1 MVDRLNNKN
10 LFIRKGIF
18 MSRKSKF
25 SGEEKYKILIE
36 YKNSNLTI
44 SEISIKYNISK
55 YTFEMWQDKYNR
67 NGITGLKNKR
77 TNKSYSKEFKE
88 KIVIEYL
95 SGGISQK
102 DLVIKYNLSDKSLV
116 RRWVKRYNSH
126 RGLKSSG
133 KGMKKSMTKGRK
145 TTWKERIDIVLFCLK
160 NDFDYTKAAEKYEV
174 SYQQVYLWVKKYKDH
189 GVDALKD
196 RRGRKKS
203 EEELTEQ
210 DKLKIKMKE
219 IEAENE
225 RLKAENAFLKKLEE
239 LERRRS

>member
-1 MVDRLNNKN
+1 
-10 LFIRKGIF
+10 
-18 MSRKSKF
+18 MSRKSKY
-25 SGEEKYKILIE
+25 SAKEKLKILME
-36 YKNSNLTI
+36 YKNGFF
-44 SEISIKYNISK
+44 SIENVLNKYNIHRT
-55 YTFEMWQDKYNR
+55 TFYHWKSRYDKC
-67 NGITGLKNKR
+67 GLKGLINPKY
-77 TNKSYSKEFKE
+77 NKSYSKEFKE

-95 SGGISQK
+95 SGDYSQR
-102 DLVIKYNLSDKSLV
+102 DLVKKYGLSSKNLV
-116 RRWVKRYNSH
+116 HRWVKRYNSH
-126 RGLKSSG
+126 RRLKSSG

-174 SYQQVYLWVKKYKDH
+174 SYQQVYLWVKKYKAQ
-189 GVDALKD
+189 GVEALKD
-196 RRGRKKS
+196 RRGRKKP

>member
-1 MVDRLNNKN
+1 
-10 LFIRKGIF
+10 
-18 MSRKSKF
+18 MSRKSKYT
-25 SGEEKYKILIE
+25 GEEKYDILIE

-44 SEISIKYNISK
+44 SQISAKYNIAK
-55 YTFEMWQDKYNR
+55 ATFKRWRDKYNR
-67 NGITGLKNKR
+67 NGIEGLKNNR
-77 TNKSYSKEFKE
+77 NNSFYSKEFKE
-88 KIVIEYL
+88 KVISDFLTGNY
-95 SGGISQK
+95 SKKG
-102 DLVIKYNLSDKSLV
+102 LVSKYNLSSDSLV
-116 RRWVKRYNSH
+116 HDWLKIYNSH
-126 RGLKSSG
+126 RRLKSSG

-160 NDFDYTKAAEKYEV
+160 NNFDYTKAAEKYEV
-174 SYQQVYLWVKKYKDH
+174 SYQQVYLWVKKYKAN
-189 GVDALKD
+189 GVEALKD
-196 RRGRKKS
+196 RRGRKKT

>member
-1 MVDRLNNKN
+1 
-10 LFIRKGIF
+10 
-18 MSRKSKF
+18 MSRKSKY
-25 SGEEKYKILIE
+25 SGEEKYNILIE

-44 SEISIKYNISK
+44 SQISAKYNIVKS
-55 YTFEMWQDKYNR
+55 TFKVWQDKYNR
-67 NGITGLKNKR
+67 NGITGLKNKS
-77 TNKSYSKEFKE
+77 TNKSYSKKFKE
-88 KIVIEYL
+88 KVVSDYL
-95 SGGISQK
+95 SGNYSKQC
-102 DLVIKYNLSDKSLV
+102 LVRKYNLSDKSLV

-174 SYQQVYLWVKKYKDH
+174 SYQQVYLWVKKYKVH
-189 GVDALKD
+189 GVEALKD
-196 RRGRKKS
+196 RRGRKKP
-203 EEELTEQ
+203 EEGLTKQ

>member
-18 MSRKSKF
+18 MSRKSKY
-25 SGEEKYKILIE
+25 SKEEKVQILMEYENGTSGIKI
-36 YKNSNLTI
+36 I
-44 SEISIKYNISK
+44 SKKYNIDRTTIKNWMWKYHNYGINSLINSK
-55 YTFEMWQDKYNR
+55 H
-67 NGITGLKNKR
+67 
-77 TNKSYSKEFKE
+77 NKSYSREFKE
-88 KIVIEYL
+88 KIVLEYL
-95 SGGISQK
+95 SGDSSQK
-102 DLVIKYNLSDKSLV
+102 DLAIKYNLSDKSLV
-116 RRWVKRYNSH
+116 RRWLKIYNSH
-126 RGLKSSG
+126 RRLKSSG
-133 KGMKKSMTKGRK
+133 KGMKKSMTKGKK

-160 NDFDYTKAAEKYEV
+160 NDFDYAKTADKYEV
-174 SYQQVYLWVKKYKDH
+174 SYQQVYQWVKKYETD

-203 EEELTEQ
+203 EEKLTEQ

>member
-1 MVDRLNNKN
+1 
-10 LFIRKGIF
+10 
-18 MSRKSKF
+18 MSRKSKYT
-25 SGEEKYKILIE
+25 GEEKYNILIE

-44 SEISIKYNISK
+44 SQISTKYKIAK
-55 YTFEMWQDKYNR
+55 TTFKTWRDKYNR
-67 NGITGLKNKR
+67 NGIKGLKNKSI
-77 TNKSYSKEFKE
+77 NKSYSKKLKE
-88 KIVIEYL
+88 KVISDFLTCNY
-95 SGGISQK
+95 SKK
-102 DLVIKYNLSDKSLV
+102 DLVRKYNLSSDSLV
-116 RRWVKRYNSH
+116 HDWLKIYNSH
-126 RGLKSSG
+126 RGFKDSG

-160 NDFDYTKAAEKYEV
+160 NDFDYTKAAEKYKV
-174 SYQQVYLWVKKYKDH
+174 SYQQVYLWVKKYKAH

-203 EEELTEQ
+203 EDELREQ

-225 RLKAENAFLKKLEE
+225 RLKAENAFLKKLGE

>member
-1 MVDRLNNKN
+1 
-10 LFIRKGIF
+10 
-18 MSRKSKF
+18 
-25 SGEEKYKILIE
+25 
-36 YKNSNLTI
+36 LTI
-44 SEISIKYNISK
+44 SQISAKYNVAKS
-55 YTFEMWQDKYNR
+55 TFKRWRDKYKR
-67 NGITGLKNKR
+67 NGIEGLKYIRN
-77 TNKSYSKEFKE
+77 NSFYSKEFKE
-88 KIVIEYL
+88 KVITDFLTGNY
-95 SGGISQK
+95 SKKG
-102 DLVIKYNLSDKSLV
+102 LVRKYNLSSDSLV
-116 RRWVKRYNSH
+116 HDWLKRYNSH
-126 RGLKSSG
+126 RGLKSSR

-160 NDFDYTKAAEKYEV
+160 NDFDYAKTADKYEV
-174 SYQQVYLWVKKYKDH
+174 SYQQVYLWVKKYKDQ
-189 GVDALKD
+189 GVEALKD

>member
-1 MVDRLNNKN
+1 
-10 LFIRKGIF
+10 
-18 MSRKSKF
+18 MSRTSKYT
-25 SGEEKYKILIE
+25 GEEKYNILIE
-36 YKNSNLTI
+36 YKNSDLTI
-44 SEISIKYNISK
+44 SQISAKYKIAKS
-55 YTFEMWQDKYNR
+55 TFKSWRDKYNP
-67 NGITGLKNKR
+67 NGITGLKNKSI
-77 TNKSYSKEFKE
+77 NKSYSTKLKE
-88 KIVIEYL
+88 KVISDFLTGNY
-95 SGGISQK
+95 SKKG
-102 DLVIKYNLSDKSLV
+102 LVRKYNLSSDSLV
-116 RRWVKRYNSH
+116 HDWLKRYNSH
-126 RGLKSSG
+126 RGLKSSR

-160 NDFDYTKAAEKYEV
+160 NDFDYAKTADKYEV
-174 SYQQVYLWVKKYKDH
+174 SYQQVYLWVKKYKDQ
-189 GVDALKD
+189 GVEALKD

>member
-1 MVDRLNNKN
+1 
-10 LFIRKGIF
+10 
-18 MSRKSKF
+18 MSRKSKY
-25 SGEEKYKILIE
+25 SGEEKYNILIE
-36 YKNSNLTI
+36 YKNSDLTI
-44 SEISIKYNISK
+44 SQISDKYNIAK
-55 YTFEMWQDKYNR
+55 ATFKRWRDKYNR
-67 NGITGLKNKR
+67 NGIEGLKNNR
-77 TNKSYSKEFKE
+77 NSSFYSKEFKE
-88 KIVIEYL
+88 KVISDFLTGNY
-95 SGGISQK
+95 SKKG
-102 DLVIKYNLSDKSLV
+102 LVRKYNLSFDSLV
-116 RRWVKRYNSH
+116 HAWLKIYNSH
-126 RGLKSSG
+126 RGIKSSG

-160 NDFDYTKAAEKYEV
+160 SDFDYSKTADKYAV
-174 SYQQVYLWVKKYKDH
+174 SYQQVYMWVKKYKAQ
-189 GVDALKD
+189 GVEALKD